1 MHVKIDKPGKP
12 LPPTATREGQARSST
27 SKSVQGGA
35 SGTSSSASANLSATS
50 AQIQRMESS
59 VVHTPLV
66 DTAKVAEIKQAIT
79 ENRFQVNAAAVADG
93 LIKSVS
99 DLIASQKK

>member
-1 MHVKIDKPGKP
+1 MKIDKPGKP
-12 LPPTATREGQARSST
+12 LPPTAPREGQARSST

-35 SGTSSSASANLSATS
+35 SSGASSSANTHLSTTS
-50 AQIQRMESS
+50 TRLQGLESS

>member
-1 MHVKIDKPGKP
+1 MKIDKPGKP
-12 LPPTATREGQARSST
+12 LPPTATREGQVRAPA
-27 SKSVQGGA
+27 SKPLQGGA
-35 SGTSSSASANLSATS
+35 SSSAQANLSATS
-50 AQIQRMESS
+50 TQLQSMESS

-99 DLIASQKK
+99 DLIESQKH